1 MDTAGPGFLL
11 RPHHGP
17 TALWTHFLSHLG
29 TRQTHWEEARALLL
43 MPREKILT
51 TFLRRKKSAPANI
64 PMWWDNCQLGDER
77 EIKEVPGLDGVG
89 VCKMQP
95 PVPHLSREES
105 GLLLNIVTGACK
117 G

>member
-1 MDTAGPGFLL
+1 
-11 RPHHGP
+11 
-17 TALWTHFLSHLG
+17 
-29 TRQTHWEEARALLL
+29 
-43 MPREKILT
+43 
-51 TFLRRKKSAPANI
+51 
-64 PMWWDNCQLGDER
+64 MWWDNCQLGDER

-95 PVPHLSREES
+95 PVPHLSREER